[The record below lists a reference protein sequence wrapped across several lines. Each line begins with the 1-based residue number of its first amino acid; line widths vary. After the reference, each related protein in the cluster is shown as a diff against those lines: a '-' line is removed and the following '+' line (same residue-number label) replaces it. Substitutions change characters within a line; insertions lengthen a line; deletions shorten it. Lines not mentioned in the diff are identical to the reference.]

1 MLRENMYKET
11 NPKLLRAIISY
22 MIGLIFLYLSI
33 FLSSRIKYTGHFIS
47 VIPVIFP
54 LVFAMVSFGVS
65 VLFILTKTYPWLFR
79 TGIMSLVIGLS
90 MFIFGIISFN
100 LKVSSIVWAGSVGI
114 GVLFIL
120 GAMVRLL
127 IQGGLGVYRKSK
139 NIK

>member
-1 MLRENMYKET
+1 
-11 NPKLLRAIISY
+11 
-22 MIGLIFLYLSI
+22 
-33 FLSSRIKYTGHFIS
+33 
-47 VIPVIFP
+47 
-54 LVFAMVSFGVS
+54 
-65 VLFILTKTYPWLFR
+65 
-79 TGIMSLVIGLS
+79 MSLVIGLS

-114 GVLFIL
+114 GVLFTF